1 MQTSPKS
8 RHRVHRVA
16 VVSPVESAAKAQ
28 TPAQTPATNL
38 STASIRGSTAG
49 GSRSPW
55 RRSTGE
61 TDKRSPLPSPF
72 SVPDWTTVYRATG
85 LTPTFFQGAS
95 SRGSSSASTGHVRV
109 QGANA
114 LYGKGES
121 WVKED
126 RSSTKRSPPRS
137 VSSPP
142 EFDPDRDG
150 HFLGDDDGRRNSRGS
165 RVQWRDD
172 QTTDLGSKSTLSS
185 PSGYGS
191 VADFTRSVKG
201 VCFLP
206 PFAAPMFSVCKMTLI
221 N

>member
-8 RHRVHRVA
+8 RHRVHRVT
-16 VVSPVESAAKAQ
+16 VVSPVEGAAK
-28 TPAQTPATNL
+28 AQTPATNL
-38 STASIRGSTAG
+38 STAYRGSTAG

-72 SVPDWTTVYRATG
+72 SVPDWTTVYKATG

-95 SRGSSSASTGHVRV
+95 SRGSSPASTGHGRV
-109 QGANA
+109 QGSNEP
-114 LYGKGES
+114 YGKGEG
-121 WVKED
+121 WEKED
-126 RSSTKRSPPRS
+126 GPSTKRSSPRS
-137 VSSPP
+137 VSCPP
-142 EFDPDRDG
+142 EFNPDGDG
-150 HFLGDDDGRRNSRGS
+150 RFLGDDDGRRNSRGS